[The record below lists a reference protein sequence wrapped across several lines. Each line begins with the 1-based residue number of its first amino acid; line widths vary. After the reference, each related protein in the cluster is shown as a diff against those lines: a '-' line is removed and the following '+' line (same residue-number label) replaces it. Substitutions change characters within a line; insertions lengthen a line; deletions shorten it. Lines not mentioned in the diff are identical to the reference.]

1 MLFSYKIAIDIENES
16 KQQNKYLDGMVSQ
29 FFYSYPIYIIIV
41 NIVDYGIRLD
51 GFALKW

>member
-29 FFYSYPIYIIIV
+29 FFYSYSIYIIIA
-41 NIVDYGIRLD
+41 IYIIIRL
-51 GFALKW
+51 WH

>member
-29 FFYSYPIYIIIV
+29 FFYTCSYSIYIIIV
-41 NIVDYGIRLD
+41 NIVD
-51 GFALKW
+51 LKWH